1 MKSGKYWKKEEELVK
16 MKDTFVYIGTYTNGD
31 SKSEGIYIYR
41 FDPLTG
47 GISLASTKSGIENP
61 TFLKVS
67 FDGNFLYAVS
77 EVFDFK
83 GKKEGALFSYEIN
96 KQTGELLYLNSQST
110 KGACPCHIEIE
121 NSGSYAL
128 VSNYMG
134 GNLAVIPLQKDGT
147 IGEVIKIIQH
157 KGCSQVNPE
166 RQEGPHVHSATITTD
181 NKFALV
187 ADLGQDM
194 VKIYKL
200 DNLKDKL
207 LLTEYGEFKAVP
219 GAGPRHMDFHPSGR
233 YIYLLNELGNTV
245 EAFYYVAEEGCL
257 ELINRLSTLPSNFE
271 GENIAAD
278 IHVHPNGKFLYA
290 SNRGHNSIAI
300 YTLDENTGAPG
311 LLEHQSTLGEHPRN
325 FSIDPTGNYLLVA
338 NKDSNNIVTFAI
350 DSSTGL
356 LVPAGRE
363 VKVPQPVCISFGS

>member
-1 MKSGKYWKKEEELVK
+1 MKSGKNWKKEEELVK
-16 MKDTFVYIGTYTNGD
+16 MKNTFVYIGTYTNGD

-47 GISLASTKSGIENP
+47 GISLVSSKSGIENP
-61 TFLKVS
+61 SFLKVS
-67 FDGNFLYAVS
+67 FDRNFLFAVS
-77 EVFDFK
+77 EVFDVK
-83 GKKEGALFSYEIN
+83 GKKGGALFSYEIN

-121 NSGSYAL
+121 NSGRYAL

-147 IGEVIKIIQH
+147 IGEVIQIIQH
-157 KGCSQVNPE
+157 NGCSQVNPE
-166 RQEGPHVHSATITTD
+166 RQEGPHVHSATMTPD

-187 ADLGQDM
+187 ADLGQDI

-200 DNLKDKL
+200 DDLNDKL
-207 LLTEYGEFKAVP
+207 LLTENGGFKAVP
-219 GAGPRHMDFHPSGR
+219 GAGPRYMDFHPNGK
-233 YIYLLNELGNTV
+233 YIYLLNELENTV
-245 EAFYYVAEEGCL
+245 EAFYYAAEEGCL
-257 ELINRLSTLPSNFE
+257 ELIKRLSTLPGNFE

-300 YTLDENTGAPG
+300 YTLDENTGAPS
-311 LLEHQSTLGEHPRN
+311 LLEHQSTLGKHPRN

-363 VKVPQPVCISFGS
+363 VKVPQPVCISFVS